1 MSILNWLKRMGR
13 PSTTVPK
20 KKIVTL
26 GQRLEEMA
34 RNPQK
39 VSLRDLVY
47 ELLPKIKEVQ
57 NAGYTLEEIAKAFS
71 DEEVAISASS
81 LKLYL
86 KESQS
91 KNETVKPQS
100 KAATLTEVEP
110 TKVEPSVQTTPQS
123 QPVLAE
129 PEIES
134 QVEQIPVDE
143 EKGKKYK
150 DSSEVKEQFQLRGR
164 QK

>member
-1 MSILNWLKRMGR
+1 MSIFNWFKRMGR

-20 KKIVTL
+20 KKISTL
-26 GQRLEEMA
+26 GQKLEEMA
-34 RNPQK
+34 KNPQK

-71 DEEVAISASS
+71 DEEVVISASS

-91 KNETVKPQS
+91 KEPIKPQS
-100 KAATLTEVEP
+100 KAVTSTEIKPPVQTVPQIQLTSAEPEVEP
-110 TKVEPSVQTTPQS
+110 EAEQTT
-123 QPVLAE
+123 VG
-129 PEIES
+129 
-134 QVEQIPVDE
+134 E
-143 EKGKKYK
+143 EKGKKY
-150 DSSEVKEQFQLRGR
+150 DDQSEVKRQFKNTREQ
-164 QK
+164 K

>member
-1 MSILNWLKRMGR
+1 MNIFNWFKRMGR

-20 KKIVTL
+20 KKIGTL
-26 GQRLEEMA
+26 GQKLEEMA
-34 RNPQK
+34 KNPQK

-57 NAGYTLEEIAKAFS
+57 DAGYTLEEIAKAFS
-71 DEEVAISASS
+71 DEDVTISISS

-91 KNETVKPQS
+91 KNEPVKPVS
-100 KAATLTEVEP
+100 TATTLTQVEP
-110 TKVEPSVQTTPQS
+110 TRVEPPA
-123 QPVLAE
+123 QPIPVE

-134 QVEQIPVDE
+134 QIEQTPVDE
-143 EKGKKYK
+143 QKDKKYK
-150 DSSEVKEQFQLRGR
+150 NSSEVKEQFQLRGR